1 MRYAVREFYRDRET
15 YADRVFFS
23 EDTFAVADGMGVGR
37 GASVAAEKAV
47 RLVSEE
53 RPFRSIDEIYAFFNR
68 ANRKIMDEI
77 AKLGDRHVTGTTL
90 SLLSFN
96 GNSYLIGHV
105 GDSRI
110 YLWRRGW
117 IEMLTV
123 DQVKVRGGR
132 KYVSVLGIDWT
143 PDVVL
148 REGTCERGDVFL
160 LISDGAVGKIGDE
173 DLCGLIDTDVER
185 SADRILNLYRSLS
198 PEEDLSLVM
207 VLVD

>member
-1 MRYAVREFYRDRET
+1 MREFYRDRET

-23 EDTFAVADGMGVGR
+23 EDTFAVADGMGLGK
-37 GASVAAEKAV
+37 GASVAAESAI

-53 RPFRSIDEIYAFFNR
+53 RPFRSLDEIYAFFNK
-68 ANRKIMDEI
+68 ANRRIMDEI
-77 AKLGDRHVTGTTL
+77 AKLGDRYVTGTTL

-96 GNSYLIGHV
+96 ENSYLVGHV

-110 YLWRRGW
+110 YLWRDGW

-123 DQVKVRGGR
+123 DQVRVREGK

-160 LISDGAVGKIGDE
+160 LISDGAAGKIGEEELSD
-173 DLCGLIDTDVER
+173 LIDTDVEK
-185 SADRILNLYRSLS
+185 SADRILDLYRSLS

-207 VLVD
+207 VLFE